1 MGIAVVPVLQ
11 QNEENKSVPV
21 KRREFQMRKIAKSFV
36 SLMLVLCCG
45 QLLAADNDIVV
56 VGGEGLDCI
65 EDPGCVNR
73 LHPDIPMAARA
84 APGQTILFR
93 ARDARDVLGAVAAQD
108 EEPQTLQGDFS
119 RVHPITGPVYIE
131 GAEPGDVLKVTITN
145 IDPGPYAWSTGG
157 SSGFVPDLVGGQSLV
172 IWRLNREYAE
182 TDDIPGI
189 RIPNGS
195 FPGVVTTLPGA
206 NEHRRMLEREQ
217 ALADAGGR
225 VSLPMAEGADP
236 VALCGPGGA
245 AAAECLRTIPPREHG
260 GNMDIRYLKAGV
272 SIYLPCFIEGC
283 GLAIGDLHYAQG
295 DGEVSGTA
303 IEMSANVWAT
313 TEVLKDGPD
322 LSRGP
327 HYEGPSQ
334 LLDIPSRRFYAVTG
348 IPVKEQGTVPPD
360 MQYLNSDVVAGL
372 ENLSNDINLAARNA
386 IDGIVDYITTTYGY
400 TRQQAYVIASVA
412 VDIRISQL
420 VDAPNVGVTALLPL
434 DIFVAED

>member
-1 MGIAVVPVLQ
+1 LSI
-11 QNEENKSVPV
+11 
-21 KRREFQMRKIAKSFV
+21 SFAY
-36 SLMLVLCCG
+36 
-45 QLLAADNDIVV
+45 AADNDIVV
-56 VGGEGLDCI
+56 VGGSGANCLEDEGCI
-65 EDPGCVNR
+65 NR

-84 APGQTILFR
+84 DPGQTILFR
-93 ARDARDVLGAVAAQD
+93 TRDARDTLGTVVAQTT
-108 EEPQTLQGDFS
+108 EPQSLAGSFGS
-119 RVHPITGPVYIE
+119 VHPMAGPVYIE
-131 GAEPGDVLKVTITN
+131 GARAGDVLKVTLNN
-145 IDPGPYAWSTGG
+145 IDPGRFAYTSGG
-157 SSGFVPDLVGGQSLV
+157 SSGFIPDLVDDQLLV

-195 FPGVVTTLPGA
+195 FPGVVTTLPGP
-206 NEHRRMLEREQ
+206 NELRNMLEREQ
-217 ALADAGGR
+217 ELADAGGR
-225 VSLPMAEGADP
+225 VSLPMAEGASP
-236 VALCGPGGA
+236 SSVCGPNGSA
-245 AAAECLRTIPPREHG
+245 SSECLRTIPPREHG

-272 SIYLPCFIEGC
+272 SIYLPCFIDGC

-313 TEVLKDGPD
+313 TEVLTDGPD

-327 HYEGPSQ
+327 HYEGSSQ

-348 IPVKEQGTVPPD
+348 IPIKEPGEVPPD

-372 ENLSNDINLAARNA
+372 SNLSNDINLAARNA
-386 IDGIVDYITTTYGY
+386 IDGIIDYIVANYGY

-412 VDIRISQL
+412 VDVRIAQL

-434 DIFVAED
+434 DIFTEE